1 MNKFVWLFLCL
12 IVSLNARENPFE
24 TTSSPTFVGKT
35 TELKENKT
43 DFNSISLNLPSTA
56 RILKSVSIAF
66 QNLDGSI
73 SEEVVAI
80 EQNVNW
86 HDALILSTKKVDNNK
101 MSKEV
106 TPIVLPLEKPKEKK
120 IGNVMV
126 DKEEKPQMQSK
137 IDTSFKLSDGI
148 LLTIINNE
156 IKITTKDIKIRD
168 FLISEPFKI
177 VVDFKKESSFV
188 TKTVA
193 FPHSPFVSATLG
205 NHEGFYRI
213 AILLDGHYRY
223 DLQSV
228 EGGYIIKLK

>member
-1 MNKFVWLFLCL
+1 MNKFVWLFLC
-12 IVSLNARENPFE
+12 IVVSLNARENPFE
-24 TTSSPTFVGKT
+24 ITNSPAFVGKT
-35 TELKENKT
+35 TELKDNKT
-43 DFNSISLNLPSTA
+43 DFNSMTLNLPSTA

-86 HDALILSTKKVDNNK
+86 HDPLILSTKKVDNNK
-101 MSKEV
+101 ASKEV
-106 TPIVLPLEKPKEKK
+106 TPIALPLEKPKEKK
-120 IGNVMV
+120 IANVMV
-126 DKEEKPQMQSK
+126 DKEEKSQMQSK
-137 IDTSFKLSDGI
+137 IDTSFKLGDGV
-148 LLTIINNE
+148 LLDIVNNE
-156 IKITTKDIKIRD
+156 IKITTKDSKIRD

-177 VVDFKKESSFV
+177 VVDFKKEGSFI

-193 FPHSPFVSATLG
+193 FPKPPFVSATLG
-205 NHEGFYRI
+205 NHDGFYRI

>member
-1 MNKFVWLFLCL
+1 MNKFVWLFLCIAIL
-12 IVSLNARENPFE
+12 LNARENPFE
-24 TTSSPTFVGKT
+24 TTSSPAFVGKT
-35 TELKENKT
+35 TQLKENKT
-43 DFNSISLNLPSTA
+43 DFNSMTLNLPSTA

-86 HDALILSTKKVDNNK
+86 HEPLILSTKKVDNK

-106 TPIVLPLEKPKEKK
+106 TAIALPLEKPKEKK
-120 IGNVMV
+120 IGNVML

-137 IDTSFKLSDGI
+137 IDTSFKLGDGVV
-148 LLTIINNE
+148 LDIINNE
-156 IKITTKDIKIRD
+156 MKITTKDTKIRD

-177 VVDFKKESSFV
+177 VVDFKKEGSFV

-193 FPHSPFVSATLG
+193 FPNPPFVSATLG
-205 NHEGFYRI
+205 NHDGFYRI

-223 DLQSV
+223 DLQSA